1 MAAHSDIPFK
11 RLPVKI
17 IGTGSYVPERRLTNA
32 DLEKMVDTSH
42 EWIIERTGIV
52 ERRIAAPDEYTSHM
66 GTKAA
71 QRALESCGLKPEDID
86 LIIVATITP
95 DTFTPS
101 TSCYIQDALG
111 AKNAAAFDISAAC
124 SGFLFAMKTA
134 VQYIGTGQMKTAL
147 IIAAEKLSTVVNWED
162 RSTCVL
168 FGDGAG
174 AAVVRREDVGI
185 LSFGHGCDGSKG
197 DALICRNRGNNN
209 LLVQSDTDLD
219 YVHMDGQEVY
229 KFAVKTV
236 PASIGK
242 ALEKAGL
249 QAEDIKYFFLHQA
262 NLRILQSVA
271 KRLHISVDKFPVS
284 LDHCGNISAGS
295 VPILLDECNRKGYLE
310 KGDKIV
316 LCGFGAG
323 LSWGT
328 AVMEW

>member
-1 MAAHSDIPFK
+1 MAAHSDISFK

-134 VQYIGTGQMKTAL
+134 VQYIGTGQMKTAPGQPCSRL
-147 IIAAEKLSTVVNWED
+147 PQGKREK
-162 RSTCVL
+162 
-168 FGDGAG
+168 
-174 AAVVRREDVGI
+174 
-185 LSFGHGCDGSKG
+185 
-197 DALICRNRGNNN
+197 
-209 LLVQSDTDLD
+209 
-219 YVHMDGQEVY
+219 
-229 KFAVKTV
+229 V
-236 PASIGK
+236 PS
-242 ALEKAGL
+242 LP
-249 QAEDIKYFFLHQA
+249 
-262 NLRILQSVA
+262 R
-271 KRLHISVDKFPVS
+271 ISVRTAPCMTCSRFRAAAPAAPPQRKTPMNAW
-284 LDHCGNISAGS
+284 LPWPCAAMRPSAMPS
-295 VPILLDECNRKGYLE
+295 R
-310 KGDKIV
+310 
-316 LCGFGAG
+316 A
-323 LSWGT
+323 
-328 AVMEW
+328 

>member
-1 MAAHSDIPFK
+1 MAAHSDTPFK

-174 AAVVRREDVGI
+174 AAV
-185 LSFGHGCDGSKG
+185 L
-197 DALICRNRGNNN
+197 
-209 LLVQSDTDLD
+209 Q
-219 YVHMDGQEVY
+219 
-229 KFAVKTV
+229 
-236 PASIGK
+236 ASTGEEGK
-242 ALEKAGL
+242 APSLP
-249 QAEDIKYFFLHQA
+249 
-262 NLRILQSVA
+262 R
-271 KRLHISVDKFPVS
+271 ISVRTAPCMTCSRFRAAAPVAPP
-284 LDHCGNISAGS
+284 LRKTPMNAWPPWPCAAMKPSAMPS
-295 VPILLDECNRKGYLE
+295 R
-310 KGDKIV
+310 
-316 LCGFGAG
+316 A
-323 LSWGT
+323 
-328 AVMEW
+328 